1 MNQIQLSKP
10 PANLETY
17 VRPPSQVAAPD
28 EVESWI
34 RDMLREAKFNLHI
47 PQSFI
52 ATIASVSQEAGKA
65 GYRIQF
71 LPIAGSTA
79 TADFFLERLP

>member
-1 MNQIQLSKP
+1 MTQIQLSRP
-10 PANLETY
+10 PANLESY
-17 VRPPSQVAAPD
+17 VRPPSRDATPE

-34 RDMLREAKFNLHI
+34 RNMLREAKFNLHI
-47 PQSFI
+47 PYSFI
-52 ATIASVSQEAGKA
+52 ATIASISQEAGKA